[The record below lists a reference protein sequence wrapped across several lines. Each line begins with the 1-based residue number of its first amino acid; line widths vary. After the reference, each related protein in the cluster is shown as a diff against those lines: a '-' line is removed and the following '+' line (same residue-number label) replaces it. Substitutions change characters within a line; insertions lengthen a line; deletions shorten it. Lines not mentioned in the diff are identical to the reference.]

1 MIIFGSEAMSAI
13 IGLLIGNI
21 IGGAVMALHSSQGAK
36 LGLPQMI
43 SSRIRFGVKG
53 AALPLLMVIIMYLG
67 FAATGT
73 VLSGQAINRIFGFES
88 ASTGII
94 IFGMLTAMIALVG
107 YKLIHVVGRVAGI
120 LSILGFIYLA
130 TQLSGHYDVAAAFG
144 QKPFSLSVFLLT
156 IALCRMAINVCPL
169 RL

>member
-1 MIIFGSEAMSAI
+1 
-13 IGLLIGNI
+13 
-21 IGGAVMALHSSQGAK
+21 
-36 LGLPQMI
+36 MI

-120 LSILGFIYLA
+120 LSILGFIYRPLNLA
-130 TQLSGHYDVAAAFG
+130 VTTMWLRHLVKSHLV
-144 QKPFSLSVFLLT
+144 
-156 IALCRMAINVCPL
+156 CRSFY
-169 RL
+169 